1 MIEIYNGDKLQSQ
14 VTLSSGVIKVVAAP
28 GNDQQE
34 QEEFV
39 QSLRRKKM
47 TDEEL
52 YRWLPKRLRSH
63 VYAVEKNNF

>member
-1 MIEIYNGDKLQSQ
+1 MIEIYNGDKLQST
-14 VTLSSGVIKVVAAP
+14 VTLIDGNITVVAAP

-52 YRWLPKRLRSH
+52 YLWLPKRLRSH
-63 VYAVEKNNF
+63 VYAIEK